1 MSFALLLLLML
12 LALSLSVESFAE
24 AALLASNVSGDDTR
38 RKRSIMLEKNSSADL
53 KPKLW
58 WMFVQK
64 IGAQQSRSRSSRAV
78 SLFLIFLWRR
88 LTICVYFSQ
97 RVERH
102 SSLGAL
108 AGFINFMLHCNLSK
122 THRRTRHF
130 SSPLIGLFLC
140 PLTHKEVASHYFNPS
155 DRFSCHSINNGR
167 STRRLCQI

>member
-1 MSFALLLLLML
+1 MSFALLLLLL
-12 LALSLSVESFAE
+12 LALSAESFVE

-38 RKRSIMLEKNSSADL
+38 RKRSIMHEKNSSADL

-64 IGAQQSRSRSSRAV
+64 IGDQQSRSSRADSLIS
-78 SLFLIFLWRR
+78 SLFLVFLWRR

-97 RVERH
+97 RAERH